1 MAKGKLGSAMTVMR
15 YTYRS
20 FIFTRVLFIKA
31 KDLYNLSVHKRELLK
46 IMENN
51 KIMKSIG
58 AIPKK

>member
-1 MAKGKLGSAMTVMR
+1 MTVMR